1 MLETI
6 NEVLSKIDGIVW
18 GVPLMVLILSGGL
31 YLTIR
36 MGFLQTRKLPLAL
49 KWMGKNEED
58 GHGEVTSFGA
68 LCTALSATIG
78 TGNIVG
84 VATAICAGG
93 PGALFWMEIAAF
105 FGMAT
110 KYAEGL
116 LAVKYRVVD
125 EEGHALGGPFYYIER
140 GMGSKW
146 KWLAMIFAFFGIC
159 VGLFGIGTFSQV
171 NGIASAVNN
180 FFDPNQQHTVAIPGI
195 GTYSWTV
202 VIASLVLSICVAL
215 VLIGGIKRIANVSQI
230 VVPFMAIIYV
240 VISLTLIICNITEI
254 PAAIVTVVKGAFN
267 PSAVTGGAVG
277 TLFIAMQSGVARGIF
292 SNESGLGSAPIAA
305 AAAKTKEPVRQGLVS
320 MTGTFID
327 TIVIC
332 TMTGLAIV
340 LTQSYTTGLDG
351 AAMTTHAFSVGLF
364 IPLIGKYIVNIGLV
378 FFAFTTI
385 IGWNYYGERCMYYLK
400 GLKAVKIYKI
410 VYIIFI
416 AIGPFMS
423 LEFIFVLADIVNGCM
438 AIPNLIGLI
447 GLRKEIVAETEKYFE
462 YEQPVELVT
471 NIEG

>member
-1 MLETI
+1 MQLLTQILKQI
-6 NEVLSKIDGIVW
+6 NDYVW
-18 GVPLMVLILSGGL
+18 G
-31 YLTIR
+31 
-36 MGFLQTRKLPLAL
+36 LPLICLLLGTGIYFTFKLRLIQLTKL
-49 KWMGKNEED
+49 KLAFKCIFKKQEGD
-58 GHGEVTSFGA
+58 GDVSSFQA
-68 LCTALSATIG
+68 LCTALSSTIG

-84 VATAICAGG
+84 VATAIAAGG
-93 PGALFWMEIAAF
+93 PGALFWMWISAF

-116 LAVKYRVVD
+116 LAIRYRQKD
-125 EEGHALGGPFYYIER
+125 ENGEIAGGPMYYLEK
-140 GMGSKW
+140 GLHSPL
-146 KWLAMIFAFFGIC
+146 LAKIFAFFG
-159 VGLFGIGTFSQV
+159 VS
-171 NGIASAVNN
+171 
-180 FFDPNQQHTVAIPGI
+180 VAFI
-195 GTYSWTV
+195 T
-202 VIASLVLSICVAL
+202 
-215 VLIGGIKRIANVSQI
+215 IGGIKRIASVAEKVIPLMCVLYIGGVVLILVSHI
-230 VVPFMAIIYV
+230 TVLPSAIA
-240 VISLTLIICNITEI
+240 LIIKSAFTPQAVFGGGTGITM
-254 PAAIVTVVKGAFN
+254 V
-267 PSAVTGGAVG
+267 
-277 TLFIAMQSGVARGIF
+277 IAMQKGISRGIF

-305 AAAKTKEPVRQGLVS
+305 AAAKTDSCVEQGLVS

-410 VYIIFI
+410 VYILFI

-471 NIEG
+471 NIE

>member
-1 MLETI
+1 MQLLTQILKQI
-6 NEVLSKIDGIVW
+6 NDYVW
-18 GVPLMVLILSGGL
+18 G
-31 YLTIR
+31 
-36 MGFLQTRKLPLAL
+36 LPLICLLLGTGIYFTFKLRLIQLTKL
-49 KWMGKNEED
+49 KLAFKCIFKKQEGD
-58 GHGEVTSFGA
+58 GDVSSFQA
-68 LCTALSATIG
+68 LCTALSSTIG

-84 VATAICAGG
+84 VATAIAAGG
-93 PGALFWMEIAAF
+93 PMYYLEKGLHSP
-105 FGMAT
+105 
-110 KYAEGL
+110 L
-116 LAVKYRVVD
+116 LAK
-125 EEGHALGGPFYYIER
+125 
-140 GMGSKW
+140 
-146 KWLAMIFAFFGIC
+146 IFAFFG
-159 VGLFGIGTFSQV
+159 VSVALLGIGTFTQV
-171 NGIASAVNN
+171 KSISDGLSMSLNVPRYITAILLTIA
-180 FFDPNQQHTVAIPGI
+180 VAFI
-195 GTYSWTV
+195 T
-202 VIASLVLSICVAL
+202 
-215 VLIGGIKRIANVSQI
+215 IGGIKRIASVAEKVIPLMCVLYIGGVVLILVSH
-230 VVPFMAIIYV
+230 
-240 VISLTLIICNITEI
+240 IT
-254 PAAIVTVVKGAFN
+254 VL
-267 PSAVTGGAVG
+267 PSAVALIIKSAFTPQAVFGGGTGITMV
-277 TLFIAMQSGVARGIF
+277 IAMQKGISRGIF

-305 AAAKTKEPVRQGLVS
+305 AAAKTDSCVEQGLVS

>member
-1 MLETI
+1 MWI
-6 NEVLSKIDGIVW
+6 S
-18 GVPLMVLILSGGL
+18 
-31 YLTIR
+31 
-36 MGFLQTRKLPLAL
+36 
-49 KWMGKNEED
+49 
-58 GHGEVTSFGA
+58 
-68 LCTALSATIG
+68 
-78 TGNIVG
+78 
-84 VATAICAGG
+84 
-93 PGALFWMEIAAF
+93 AF

-116 LAVKYRVVD
+116 LAIRYRQKD
-125 EEGHALGGPFYYIER
+125 ENGEIAGGPMYYLEK
-140 GMGSKW
+140 GLHSPL
-146 KWLAMIFAFFGIC
+146 LAKIFAFFG
-159 VGLFGIGTFSQV
+159 VSVALLGIGTFTQV
-171 NGIASAVNN
+171 KSISDGLSMSLNVPRYITAILLTIA
-180 FFDPNQQHTVAIPGI
+180 VAFI
-195 GTYSWTV
+195 T
-202 VIASLVLSICVAL
+202 
-215 VLIGGIKRIANVSQI
+215 IGGIKRIASVAEKVIPLMCVLYIGGVVLILVSHI
-230 VVPFMAIIYV
+230 TVLPSAIA
-240 VISLTLIICNITEI
+240 LIIKSAFTPQAVFGGGTGITM
-254 PAAIVTVVKGAFN
+254 V
-267 PSAVTGGAVG
+267 
-277 TLFIAMQSGVARGIF
+277 IAMQKGISRGIF

-305 AAAKTKEPVRQGLVS
+305 AAAKTDSCVEQGLVS

>member
-1 MLETI
+1 MQLLTQILKQI
-6 NEVLSKIDGIVW
+6 NDYVW
-18 GVPLMVLILSGGL
+18 G
-31 YLTIR
+31 
-36 MGFLQTRKLPLAL
+36 LPLICLLLGTGIYFTFKLRLIQLTKL
-49 KWMGKNEED
+49 KLAFKCIFKKQEGD
-58 GHGEVTSFGA
+58 GDVSSFQA
-68 LCTALSATIG
+68 LCTALSSTIG

-84 VATAICAGG
+84 VATAIAAGG
-93 PGALFWMEIAAF
+93 PGALFWMWISAF

-116 LAVKYRVVD
+116 LAIRYRQKD
-125 EEGHALGGPFYYIER
+125 ENGEIAGGPMYYLEK
-140 GMGSKW
+140 GLHSPL
-146 KWLAMIFAFFGIC
+146 LAKIFAFFG
-159 VGLFGIGTFSQV
+159 VSVALLGIGTFTQV
-171 NGIASAVNN
+171 KSISDGLSMSLNVPRYITAILLTIA
-180 FFDPNQQHTVAIPGI
+180 VAFI
-195 GTYSWTV
+195 T
-202 VIASLVLSICVAL
+202 
-215 VLIGGIKRIANVSQI
+215 IGGIKRIASVAEKVIPLMCVLYIGGVVLILVSHI
-230 VVPFMAIIYV
+230 TLLPSAIA
-240 VISLTLIICNITEI
+240 LII
-254 PAAIVTVVKGAFN
+254 K
-267 PSAVTGGAVG
+267 SA
-277 TLFIAMQSGVARGIF
+277 F

-305 AAAKTKEPVRQGLVS
+305 AAAKTDSCVEQGLVS

-410 VYIIFI
+410 VFIIFI

>member
-1 MLETI
+1 MSL
-6 NEVLSKIDGIVW
+6 N
-18 GVPLMVLILSGGL
+18 VPRYITAIL
-31 YLTIR
+31 LTI
-36 MGFLQTRKLPLAL
+36 A
-49 KWMGKNEED
+49 
-58 GHGEVTSFGA
+58 
-68 LCTALSATIG
+68 
-78 TGNIVG
+78 
-84 VATAICAGG
+84 VAFIT
-93 PGALFWMEIAAF
+93 
-105 FGMAT
+105 
-110 KYAEGL
+110 
-116 LAVKYRVVD
+116 
-125 EEGHALGGPFYYIER
+125 
-140 GMGSKW
+140 
-146 KWLAMIFAFFGIC
+146 
-159 VGLFGIGTFSQV
+159 
-171 NGIASAVNN
+171 
-180 FFDPNQQHTVAIPGI
+180 
-195 GTYSWTV
+195 
-202 VIASLVLSICVAL
+202 
-215 VLIGGIKRIANVSQI
+215 IGGIKRIALVAEKVI
-230 VVPFMAIIYV
+230 PFMCVLYIGGV
-240 VISLTLIICNITEI
+240 VLILVSHITVLPSTIALIIKSAFTPQAVFGGGTGITM
-254 PAAIVTVVKGAFN
+254 V
-267 PSAVTGGAVG
+267 
-277 TLFIAMQSGVARGIF
+277 IAMQKGISRGIF

-305 AAAKTKEPVRQGLVS
+305 AAAKTDSCVEQGLVS

-410 VYIIFI
+410 VFITFI

-447 GLRKEIVAETEKYFE
+447 GLRKEIVAETAKYFE

>member
-1 MLETI
+1 MQLLTQILKQI
-6 NEVLSKIDGIVW
+6 NDYVW
-18 GVPLMVLILSGGL
+18 G
-31 YLTIR
+31 
-36 MGFLQTRKLPLAL
+36 LPLICLLLGTGIYFTFKLRLIQLTKL
-49 KWMGKNEED
+49 KLAFKCIFKKQEGD
-58 GHGEVTSFGA
+58 GDVSSFQA
-68 LCTALSATIG
+68 LCTALSSTIG
-78 TGNIVG
+78 TG
-84 VATAICAGG
+84 
-93 PGALFWMEIAAF
+93 
-105 FGMAT
+105 
-110 KYAEGL
+110 
-116 LAVKYRVVD
+116 
-125 EEGHALGGPFYYIER
+125 
-140 GMGSKW
+140 
-146 KWLAMIFAFFGIC
+146 
-159 VGLFGIGTFSQV
+159 
-171 NGIASAVNN
+171 
-180 FFDPNQQHTVAIPGI
+180 
-195 GTYSWTV
+195 
-202 VIASLVLSICVAL
+202 
-215 VLIGGIKRIANVSQI
+215 
-230 VVPFMAIIYV
+230 
-240 VISLTLIICNITEI
+240 ITM
-254 PAAIVTVVKGAFN
+254 V
-267 PSAVTGGAVG
+267 
-277 TLFIAMQSGVARGIF
+277 IAMQKGISRGIF

-305 AAAKTKEPVRQGLVS
+305 AAAKTDSCVEQGLVS

-410 VYIIFI
+410 IYILFI

>member
-1 MLETI
+1 MSL
-6 NEVLSKIDGIVW
+6 N
-18 GVPLMVLILSGGL
+18 VPRYITAIL
-31 YLTIR
+31 LTI
-36 MGFLQTRKLPLAL
+36 A
-49 KWMGKNEED
+49 
-58 GHGEVTSFGA
+58 
-68 LCTALSATIG
+68 
-78 TGNIVG
+78 
-84 VATAICAGG
+84 VAFIT
-93 PGALFWMEIAAF
+93 
-105 FGMAT
+105 
-110 KYAEGL
+110 
-116 LAVKYRVVD
+116 
-125 EEGHALGGPFYYIER
+125 
-140 GMGSKW
+140 
-146 KWLAMIFAFFGIC
+146 
-159 VGLFGIGTFSQV
+159 
-171 NGIASAVNN
+171 
-180 FFDPNQQHTVAIPGI
+180 
-195 GTYSWTV
+195 
-202 VIASLVLSICVAL
+202 
-215 VLIGGIKRIANVSQI
+215 IGGIKRIASVAEKVIPLMCVLYIGGVVLILVSHI
-230 VVPFMAIIYV
+230 TVLPSAIA
-240 VISLTLIICNITEI
+240 LIIKSAFTPQAVFGGGTGITM
-254 PAAIVTVVKGAFN
+254 V
-267 PSAVTGGAVG
+267 
-277 TLFIAMQSGVARGIF
+277 IAMQKGISRGIF

-305 AAAKTKEPVRQGLVS
+305 AAAKTDSCVEQGLVS

-385 IGWNYYGERCMYYLK
+385 IGWNYYGERCTYYLK